1 MTRPP
6 ELIISIPVE
15 GAVSAY
21 VTAQS
26 SAEADALRN
35 WLVSHEEDLRDQV
48 GEVLDQV
55 HLIRTKRP
63 ELDP

>member
-6 ELIISIPVE
+6 ELVIVIPVE
-15 GAVSAY
+15 ASVRAY
-21 VTAQS
+21 VTVAN
-26 SAEADALRN
+26 SAEADGLRD
-35 WLVSHEEDLRDQV
+35 WLISNEDAIHDQV

-63 ELDP
+63 ELDQ